1 MSKKFWGLGN
11 NRAPDSLN
19 KTREAE
25 NKDIETRQQKGLNPL
40 TEEQQNRVL
49 SGTTKQGFK
58 NISGLGLEGT
68 GTRVNDKGAS
78 TLSSNYQK
86 ANAAPVI
93 DISSNS
99 AYRQQMALRKSQQST
114 RLGG

>member
-1 MSKKFWGLGN
+1 MSKKFWGKGN
-11 NRAPDSLN
+11 IKQPTNLN
-19 KTREAE
+19 IEREAE
-25 NKDIETRQQKGLNPL
+25 NKDIETRQQQGLNPL

-49 SGTTKQGFK
+49 SEAKEQGFK
-58 NISGLGLEGT
+58 NISGLGLGAK
-68 GTRVNDKGAS
+68 TRINDKGAS
-78 TLSSNYQK
+78 ALSSNYQK
-86 ANAAPVI
+86 SNAAPVI